1 MNNIRIDWID
11 LTKGIAIFLM
21 VCGHTSIPLS
31 ISNWIWSFHMPLF
44 FIISGILFNATKY
57 PNFNLFIKKRG
68 KTLIIP
74 YIIFSLITLLTIH
87 DQTLKEW
94 LYKGW
99 INGCA
104 LWFIPVLFF
113 AEIFSYFIIRYINS
127 NCLILLTAITIG
139 TIGYM
144 LYFFNI
150 HFPYNIDVSFYASF
164 FYLIGYISKNKIIHY
179 PPKHSLAICLLIVN
193 IILSQI
199 LPRTDMA
206 WNNCGWYGLNAI
218 NAIGGTSV
226 IAERYKDK
234 LAGKFSGRF
243 ISECLELKDY
253 TSTEK
258 ASAIAIDEGAV
269 YMHAV
274 SEGGLFSGLWEVAS
288 CVDKGIQVDINKIPI
303 WQQVIEIAEFMDI
316 NPYLLEGSGSL
327 LIVSPDG
334 YKIEESLNANGIY
347 GEVIGKITDNKNR
360 VVINGD
366 ETRYL
371 EPPRGDEIYK
381 FI

>member
-113 AEIFSYFIIRYINS
+113 CRNFFLFHYSLHKFKLFNIINS
-127 NCLILLTAITIG
+127 NYNRNNWLHVI
-139 TIGYM
+139 
-144 LYFFNI
+144 FFQ
-150 HFPYNIDVSFYASF
+150 YSF
-164 FYLIGYISKNKIIHY
+164 
-179 PPKHSLAICLLIVN
+179 
-193 IILSQI
+193 
-199 LPRTDMA
+199 
-206 WNNCGWYGLNAI
+206 
-218 NAIGGTSV
+218 SV
-226 IAERYKDK
+226 
-234 LAGKFSGRF
+234 
-243 ISECLELKDY
+243 
-253 TSTEK
+253 
-258 ASAIAIDEGAV
+258 
-269 YMHAV
+269 
-274 SEGGLFSGLWEVAS
+274 
-288 CVDKGIQVDINKIPI
+288 
-303 WQQVIEIAEFMDI
+303 
-316 NPYLLEGSGSL
+316 
-327 LIVSPDG
+327 
-334 YKIEESLNANGIY
+334 
-347 GEVIGKITDNKNR
+347 
-360 VVINGD
+360 
-366 ETRYL
+366 
-371 EPPRGDEIYK
+371 
-381 FI
+381 

>member
-113 AEIFSYFIIRYINS
+113 AEIFFLFHYSLHKFKLFNIINS
-127 NCLILLTAITIG
+127 NYNRNNWLHVI
-139 TIGYM
+139 
-144 LYFFNI
+144 FFQ
-150 HFPYNIDVSFYASF
+150 YSF
-164 FYLIGYISKNKIIHY
+164 
-179 PPKHSLAICLLIVN
+179 
-193 IILSQI
+193 
-199 LPRTDMA
+199 
-206 WNNCGWYGLNAI
+206 
-218 NAIGGTSV
+218 SV
-226 IAERYKDK
+226 
-234 LAGKFSGRF
+234 
-243 ISECLELKDY
+243 
-253 TSTEK
+253 
-258 ASAIAIDEGAV
+258 
-269 YMHAV
+269 
-274 SEGGLFSGLWEVAS
+274 
-288 CVDKGIQVDINKIPI
+288 
-303 WQQVIEIAEFMDI
+303 
-316 NPYLLEGSGSL
+316 
-327 LIVSPDG
+327 
-334 YKIEESLNANGIY
+334 
-347 GEVIGKITDNKNR
+347 
-360 VVINGD
+360 
-366 ETRYL
+366 
-371 EPPRGDEIYK
+371 
-381 FI
+381 

>member
-144 LYFFNI
+144 LHFFNI

-164 FYLIGYISKNKIIHY
+164 FYLIGYISK
-179 PPKHSLAICLLIVN
+179 P
-193 IILSQI
+193 
-199 LPRTDMA
+199 
-206 WNNCGWYGLNAI
+206 
-218 NAIGGTSV
+218 
-226 IAERYKDK
+226 
-234 LAGKFSGRF
+234 
-243 ISECLELKDY
+243 
-253 TSTEK
+253 
-258 ASAIAIDEGAV
+258 
-269 YMHAV
+269 
-274 SEGGLFSGLWEVAS
+274 
-288 CVDKGIQVDINKIPI
+288 
-303 WQQVIEIAEFMDI
+303 
-316 NPYLLEGSGSL
+316 
-327 LIVSPDG
+327 
-334 YKIEESLNANGIY
+334 
-347 GEVIGKITDNKNR
+347 
-360 VVINGD
+360 
-366 ETRYL
+366 
-371 EPPRGDEIYK
+371 
-381 FI
+381 

>member
-11 LTKGIAIFLM
+11 LTEGIAIFLM

-218 NAIGGTSV
+218 NAIGGTFAIILITKTYFDNIYATPIKLFFKWAGHNTIIILGLSQIISTYIKIGFSYFSV
-226 IAERYKDK
+226 PEIMNPFLRHI
-234 LAGKFSGRF
+234 F
-243 ISECLELKDY
+243 
-253 TSTEK
+253 
-258 ASAIAIDEGAV
+258 
-269 YMHAV
+269 
-274 SEGGLFSGLWEVAS
+274 LWIILYILS
-288 CVDKGIQVDINKIPI
+288 IIIRKYFPRI
-303 WQQVIEIAEFMDI
+303 
-316 NPYLLEGSGSL
+316 
-327 LIVSPDG
+327 
-334 YKIEESLNANGIY
+334 
-347 GEVIGKITDNKNR
+347 IGQK
-360 VVINGD
+360 
-366 ETRYL
+366 
-371 EPPRGDEIYK
+371 
-381 FI
+381 

>member
-218 NAIGGTSV
+218 NAIGGTFA
-226 IAERYKDK
+226 IILITKTYFDNIYATPIK
-234 LAGKFSGRF
+234 LFFKWAG
-243 ISECLELKDY
+243 
-253 TSTEK
+253 
-258 ASAIAIDEGAV
+258 
-269 YMHAV
+269 
-274 SEGGLFSGLWEVAS
+274 
-288 CVDKGIQVDINKIPI
+288 Q
-303 WQQVIEIAEFMDI
+303 
-316 NPYLLEGSGSL
+316 
-327 LIVSPDG
+327 
-334 YKIEESLNANGIY
+334 
-347 GEVIGKITDNKNR
+347 
-360 VVINGD
+360 
-366 ETRYL
+366 
-371 EPPRGDEIYK
+371 
-381 FI
+381 

>member
-21 VCGHTSIPLS
+21 VCGHTSIPLP

-68 KTLIIP
+68 ETLIIP
-74 YIIFSLITLLTIH
+74 YIIFSLITLLTIR
-87 DQTLKEW
+87 DQTLQEW

-113 AEIFSYFIIRYINS
+113 AEIFSYFIIRYIKS

-139 TIGYM
+139 TIGYG

-179 PPKHSLAICLLIVN
+179 PPKHTLAICLLIVN

-218 NAIGGTSV
+218 NAIGGT
-226 IAERYKDK
+226 
-234 LAGKFSGRF
+234 F
-243 ISECLELKDY
+243 
-253 TSTEK
+253 
-258 ASAIAIDEGAV
+258 AII
-269 YMHAV
+269 
-274 SEGGLFSGLWEVAS
+274 
-288 CVDKGIQVDINKIPI
+288 
-303 WQQVIEIAEFMDI
+303 
-316 NPYLLEGSGSL
+316 
-327 LIVSPDG
+327 LITKTYFDNIYDT
-334 YKIEESLNANGIY
+334 YKIILQMGR
-347 GEVIGKITDNKNR
+347 T
-360 VVINGD
+360 
-366 ETRYL
+366 
-371 EPPRGDEIYK
+371 
-381 FI
+381 

>member
-113 AEIFSYFIIRYINS
+113 AEIFFFFHYSLHKFKLFNIINS
-127 NCLILLTAITIG
+127 NYNRNNWLHVI
-139 TIGYM
+139 
-144 LYFFNI
+144 FFQ
-150 HFPYNIDVSFYASF
+150 YSF
-164 FYLIGYISKNKIIHY
+164 
-179 PPKHSLAICLLIVN
+179 
-193 IILSQI
+193 
-199 LPRTDMA
+199 
-206 WNNCGWYGLNAI
+206 
-218 NAIGGTSV
+218 SV
-226 IAERYKDK
+226 
-234 LAGKFSGRF
+234 
-243 ISECLELKDY
+243 
-253 TSTEK
+253 
-258 ASAIAIDEGAV
+258 
-269 YMHAV
+269 
-274 SEGGLFSGLWEVAS
+274 
-288 CVDKGIQVDINKIPI
+288 
-303 WQQVIEIAEFMDI
+303 
-316 NPYLLEGSGSL
+316 
-327 LIVSPDG
+327 
-334 YKIEESLNANGIY
+334 
-347 GEVIGKITDNKNR
+347 
-360 VVINGD
+360 
-366 ETRYL
+366 
-371 EPPRGDEIYK
+371 
-381 FI
+381 

>member
-144 LYFFNI
+144 LHFFNI
-150 HFPYNIDVSFYASF
+150 HFPYNIDVS
-164 FYLIGYISKNKIIHY
+164 
-179 PPKHSLAICLLIVN
+179 LL
-193 IILSQI
+193 
-199 LPRTDMA
+199 
-206 WNNCGWYGLNAI
+206 C
-218 NAIGGTSV
+218 
-226 IAERYKDK
+226 
-234 LAGKFSGRF
+234 
-243 ISECLELKDY
+243 
-253 TSTEK
+253 
-258 ASAIAIDEGAV
+258 
-269 YMHAV
+269 
-274 SEGGLFSGLWEVAS
+274 
-288 CVDKGIQVDINKIPI
+288 
-303 WQQVIEIAEFMDI
+303 
-316 NPYLLEGSGSL
+316 
-327 LIVSPDG
+327 
-334 YKIEESLNANGIY
+334 
-347 GEVIGKITDNKNR
+347 
-360 VVINGD
+360 
-366 ETRYL
+366 
-371 EPPRGDEIYK
+371 
-381 FI
+381 

>member
-113 AEIFSYFIIRYINS
+113 AEIFFLFHYSLHKFKLFNIINS
-127 NCLILLTAITIG
+127 NYNRNNWLHVT
-139 TIGYM
+139 
-144 LYFFNI
+144 FFQ
-150 HFPYNIDVSFYASF
+150 YSF
-164 FYLIGYISKNKIIHY
+164 
-179 PPKHSLAICLLIVN
+179 
-193 IILSQI
+193 
-199 LPRTDMA
+199 
-206 WNNCGWYGLNAI
+206 
-218 NAIGGTSV
+218 SV
-226 IAERYKDK
+226 
-234 LAGKFSGRF
+234 
-243 ISECLELKDY
+243 
-253 TSTEK
+253 
-258 ASAIAIDEGAV
+258 
-269 YMHAV
+269 
-274 SEGGLFSGLWEVAS
+274 
-288 CVDKGIQVDINKIPI
+288 
-303 WQQVIEIAEFMDI
+303 
-316 NPYLLEGSGSL
+316 
-327 LIVSPDG
+327 
-334 YKIEESLNANGIY
+334 
-347 GEVIGKITDNKNR
+347 
-360 VVINGD
+360 
-366 ETRYL
+366 
-371 EPPRGDEIYK
+371 
-381 FI
+381 